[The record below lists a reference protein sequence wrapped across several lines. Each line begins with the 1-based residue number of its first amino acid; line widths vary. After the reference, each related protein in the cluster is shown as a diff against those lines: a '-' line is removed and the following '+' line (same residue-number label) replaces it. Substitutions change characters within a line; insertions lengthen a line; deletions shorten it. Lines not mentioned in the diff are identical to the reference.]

1 MFVFQLLRQ
10 LRIVTFE
17 KEGVKYKFD
26 NNGDINLS
34 YDICL
39 WDEQEGHGKIAE
51 YNLSNYSF
59 TFTNKNQSH
68 FEVNSTL

>member
-10 LRIVTFE
+10 LRNVTFE
-17 KEGVKYKFD
+17 KEGVKYEFD
-26 NNGDINLS
+26 VNGDINLG

-39 WDEQEGHGKIAE
+39 WNEQEGHGKIAE
-51 YNLSNYSF
+51 YINNSF
-59 TFTNKNQSH
+59 TFTNKNLSH

>member
-10 LRIVTFE
+10 LRNVTFE
-17 KEGVKYKFD
+17 KEGVKYSFD
-26 NNGDINLS
+26 ENGDINLG

-51 YNLSNYSF
+51 YDPSKSSF
-59 TFTNKNQSH
+59 TFTTKNLSD